1 MNSPFEPAAQ
11 TLLLAGRTVT
21 IREVRMR
28 ELQQVASICAP
39 FFDAFDSVGDLAKA
53 RAESG
58 RTSDTLLYRL
68 LAEHADRLLTLATL
82 LTDAPRDW
90 LEQLPPDQFFVL
102 AAQVVEVNAGFFIV
116 RLFPALQNMAAGI
129 GRIGSTTPTP

>member
-1 MNSPFEPAAQ
+1 MTQDDFIVIRRADLSAHAN
-11 TLLLAGRTVT
+11 VT
-21 IREVRMR
+21 
-28 ELQQVASICAP
+28 
-39 FFDAFDSVGDLAKA
+39 DLAALDRVRAVLPEGAA
-53 RAESG
+53 RTNAVLG
-58 RTSDTLLYRL
+58 DV

-90 LEQLPPDQFFVL
+90 LELLQPDQFFVL
-102 AAQVVEVNAGFFIV
+102 AAQVVEVNASFFIV